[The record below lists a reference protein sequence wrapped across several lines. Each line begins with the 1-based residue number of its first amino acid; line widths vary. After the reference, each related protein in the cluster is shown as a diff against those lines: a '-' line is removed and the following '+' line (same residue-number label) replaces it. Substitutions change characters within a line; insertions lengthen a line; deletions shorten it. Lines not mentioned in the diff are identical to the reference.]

1 MADTDLTDAHGT
13 RAMLPEKPMSEGDH
27 DSKPDPKAPPAASRV
42 DREIDDLFDDF
53 DQLLKNP
60 EVGAVLTDR
69 GVNVSLA
76 IIAADGLRALL
87 KGEKERAVEDLS
99 TAAEEIQGRLLL
111 SRLRSGAN

>member
-1 MADTDLTDAHGT
+1 MT
-13 RAMLPEKPMSEGDH
+13 MSEDDH
-27 DSKPDPKAPPAASRV
+27 DPKPEPLTAPASMRV
-42 DREIDDLFDDF
+42 DREIDGLFDDF

-69 GVNVSLA
+69 GVNISLA

-99 TAAEEIQGRLLL
+99 TVAEEVQGRLLL